1 MKTKQQLRNEIIS
14 DIARFISEGN
24 TITLV
29 ATRKHAIVYNTSKH
43 LAKSDSV
50 VARCTGR
57 HAHG

>member
-14 DIARFISEGN
+14 DISRFISEGN

-29 ATRKHAIVYNTSKH
+29 ATRKHATVYNTSKH
-43 LAKSDSV
+43 LAKSDST